1 MAITYRDEL
10 TPREREEMDYSREEN
25 ERNRQYNLEIAKVEN
40 SWTQLFRL
48 PLAIL
53 SLPVK
58 VVVALAII
66 PYAIKGSDI
75 PENLWKALKF

>member
-1 MAITYRDEL
+1 MAITYKDEL

-25 ERNRQYNLEIAKVEN
+25 EKNRQYNLEVAKIEN
-40 SWTQLFRL
+40 RWAQLFKL

-58 VVVALAII
+58 LVLALAII
-66 PYAIKGSDI
+66 PFAIKGSEI
-75 PENLWKALKF
+75 PDSYWKAIRF